1 MKKLGVFTL
10 GLILF
15 TSCHNYKKDAQQ
27 LAQVRDSLKTEAA
40 IKDSAIND
48 FLSDF
53 NEIQAN
59 LDSIKKME
67 KLVTVQS
74 ESRELNRRQKDRIQE
89 DINLLNEMLLK
100 NKELTASLQKKLNS
114 SNYKVGQLQGTITQL
129 QQMVDNLEQQVQEK
143 DVEILALNN
152 KLSKLNININVLNK
166 KIDEIES
173 ASTQKSGIIESQE
186 NTLNTAF
193 YAYGSS
199 KELKENNVIERSGGF
214 IGIGK
219 TSVIPKNFNRDYFT
233 QIDIRSFDYL
243 PLMVKKAKLISV
255 HPADSYHFSGDKTM
269 DTLFIDNRSQF
280 WKASKYLVVETK
292 Q

>member
-59 LDSIKKME
+59 LDSIKKIE